1 MLQWY
6 TKKVIRKIVLVTLF
20 ALALTHAPAYAQHA
34 PVYRE
39 YHPQAGDLILYHTHD
54 EPRGILTGLIT
65 GAMITH
71 SGIVVED
78 AEGKMW
84 LMHAVTRGVVVEPL
98 MEALLNDPDD
108 IFIRAVKKPL
118 TSEQNKTLSQFAK
131 SEEGKS
137 FKKKDFAIIKT
148 RPTRRT
154 KPPKTRDTYF
164 CSQLVSTACVTAN
177 IIRSDKNGRYINPN
191 AITPADL
198 FGNKRLDLRGI
209 WENPI
214 PLIKPPPKKST
225 QRSGS

>member
-1 MLQWY
+1 M
-6 TKKVIRKIVLVTLF
+6 RKIAFLVIFVLAF
-20 ALALTHAPAYAQHA
+20 AYAPMYAQRPPA
-34 PVYRE
+34 YRE
-39 YHPQAGDLILYHTHD
+39 YRPQAGDLILYHTHD
-54 EPRGILTGLIT
+54 EPRGTLTGIMT
-65 GAMITH
+65 GDMITH

-78 AEGKMW
+78 AKGKFW

-118 TSEQNKTLSQFAK
+118 TPEQNKTLSQFAK

-137 FKKKDFAIIKT
+137 FKKKDFAIIT
-148 RPTRRT
+148 TPPTRKT

-164 CSQLVSTACVTAN
+164 CSQLVSTACVTAD
-177 IIRSDKNGRYINPN
+177 IIRSDKNGVYINPN
-191 AITPADL
+191 GITPADL

-214 PLIKPPPKKST
+214 LLLKPPPKKPAQQNKS
-225 QRSGS
+225 